1 MASVFCTLGLQLF
14 SIGREEM
21 DLEATSI
28 IILLQY
34 VAHSF
39 WDHRGSATLISTSLS
54 PWHVSRATNRP
65 LNICGSFKVVF

>member
-1 MASVFCTLGLQLF
+1 MVSEFCTSGLQLF

-28 IILLQY
+28 IILLQH
-34 VAHSF
+34 VTHSF
-39 WDHRGSATLISTSLS
+39 WGRRGIAKLTSASLS
-54 PWHVSRATNRP
+54 PWHVSRPTNKP